1 MRLGIGYVVGCLV
14 SVLLWR
20 IDRISV
26 FHVVHKYIKSR
37 LKKPLFLQT
46 FYLIFTIVVFVCLYY
61 INQNEVYNFITA
73 FLIIDISSTK
83 RKNVS
88 IREKA
93 HFYNSIS
100 LITRSLLC
108 GFIAPL
114 FFIILGGNS
123 FAIAY
128 MLIQSVYFTEGYVL
142 FKIVFNIFTFVPALL
157 TQLILFIIYSM
168 RNRKVVI
175 DFKGDY
181 LINCFI
187 RPLLNIDIM
196 AAYIESVN
204 FYYHFN
210 DKNMHYIKSYGE
222 YSNKIDELCI
232 KDYLSLSYGICV
244 LWFIIFFLLI
254 RGF

>member
-1 MRLGIGYVVGCLV
+1 MWLGIGYVVGCLV

-26 FHVVHKYIKSR
+26 FHVVHKFIKAR
-37 LKKPLFLQT
+37 IKNPLFLQT
-46 FYLIFTIVVFVCLYY
+46 FYIVIIIVILVCLYY
-61 INQNEVYNFITA
+61 IDYNEIYNFITA
-73 FLIIDISSTK
+73 FLVIDISSTK

-88 IREKA
+88 SKEKA

-114 FFIILGGNS
+114 FFIIIGGNN

-128 MLIQSVYFTEGYVL
+128 MLIQSVYSIEGYML
-142 FKIVFNIFTFVPALL
+142 FKVIFNILTFIPALT
-157 TQLILFIIYSM
+157 TQLILFIIYTM
-168 RNRKVVI
+168 RNRKVAI

-181 LINCFI
+181 LMNCFV

-210 DKNMHYIKSYGE
+210 HRKMHYIKSYGE

-244 LWFIIFFLLI
+244 LCFILFFLLI